1 MLDLLKNTALNLLT
15 IKLKGL
21 DMKHLSIKE
30 KERSK
35 CYKNLFM
42 KPDLS
47 KLYFKSKRK
56 LNQFLLFNGSLGCCC
71 IYLFLS
77 AILIEIGIG
86 SMAALI
92 IYGPMIL
99 LGLKLLGFTILLT
112 EVGFKLS
119 LILLVLFCLSLSPA
133 TLSFLRIPL
142 L

>member
-1 MLDLLKNTALNLLT
+1 MLDLLKNIALNLLT

-56 LNQFLLFNGSLGCCC
+56 LNQFLLFNGSLGCC

-86 SMAALI
+86 SIAALI

-99 LGLKLLGFTILLT
+99 LGLKLFGFTILLT

-119 LILLVLFCLSLSPA
+119 LILFVLFCLSLSPA

>member
-1 MLDLLKNTALNLLT
+1 MLDLLKNIALNLLT

-56 LNQFLLFNGSLGCCC
+56 LNQFLLFNGSLGCC
-71 IYLFLS
+71 ISLFLS

-86 SMAALI
+86 SIAALI

-99 LGLKLLGFTILLT
+99 LGLKLFGFTILLT

-119 LILLVLFCLSLSPA
+119 LILFVLFCLSLSPA